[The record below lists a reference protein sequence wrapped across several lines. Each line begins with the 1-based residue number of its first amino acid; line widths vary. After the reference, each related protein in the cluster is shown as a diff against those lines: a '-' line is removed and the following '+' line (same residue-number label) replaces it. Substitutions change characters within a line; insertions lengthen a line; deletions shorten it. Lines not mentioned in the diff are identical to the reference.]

1 MTSDHFLKFPT
12 ESAML
17 DALRP
22 LGMTYTEPTED
33 GADLVEHASQGS
45 HQFALHEVGEIPGL
59 DGWHVNLRVIDP
71 ELDVSSLEPFAV
83 HPRNPVN
90 VWA

>member
-1 MTSDHFLKFPT
+1 MTADHYLRFPDQP
-12 ESAML
+12 A
-17 DALRP
+17 ALAAFAA
-22 LGMTYTEPTED
+22 LGMTHDEQ
-33 GADLVEHASQGS
+33 LSQGS

-59 DGWHVNLRVIDP
+59 EGWHVNLRVIDDA
-71 ELDVSSLEPFAV
+71 LDVSSLEPFAV